1 MTKIG
6 TTPEQSEELV
16 KAGLDINTA
25 DMYWEL
31 ELDKPKLVIGNY
43 RLHNQCREDKD
54 YKKLTNSVISP
65 AWSLSAL
72 LTLIPL
78 EYKLEKTYLDQSGYS
93 TFAVDCHPIF
103 DIRTYEREE
112 PVDST
117 VELVLRLLKDKI
129 L

>member
-1 MTKIG
+1 MAKIG

-43 RLHNQCREDKD
+43 ILHNQCREDKD
-54 YKKLTNSVISP
+54 YKRLTNPVISP

-103 DIRTYEREE
+103 DI
-112 PVDST
+112 
-117 VELVLRLLKDKI
+117 
-129 L
+129 